1 MRFFEF
7 KIVESKGIFGR
18 KPGEPY
24 MSDSGETA
32 EFVQVVAIPDISQG
46 GKFETP
52 DQRDEAIADFEK
64 NQNAQIE
71 WTNSANAGMLAFGV
85 AQIRT
90 SDGKDIYWG
99 RYLRQVKPDMM
110 GTWGNKEIPAGWK
123 LGTKGATK
131 LDSGLDPQT
140 LIASPKYMKGTDQI
154 IKTVEAN
161 AKGDTKDILVKAL
174 QDSAEGKMAVFPGQ
188 IQVLS
193 AI

>member
-123 LGTKGATK
+123 L
-131 LDSGLDPQT
+131 
-140 LIASPKYMKGTDQI
+140 
-154 IKTVEAN
+154 
-161 AKGDTKDILVKAL
+161 
-174 QDSAEGKMAVFPGQ
+174 
-188 IQVLS
+188 
-193 AI
+193 